1 MSHWIGTCFR
11 ERVQFEF
18 STFYFDSPNM
28 DNSQNRFFANQTL
41 TVELRGKKNHRIMI
55 TVILFQRQCVA
66 PYLDH
71 RRPVCRPS
79 PSVRSSS
86 GCCWWCSRGSQP
98 CGGSAVVWLHCPVSP
113 PPPPTPLLLHCLPEK
128 GRVRAETECRSPFV
142 TDRDKSKVDRNL
154 FVRKPLTPCGHWRD
168 ISLFMFKAW
177 SFSSS
182 LQLFTAIFTEVTE
195 VKPVGCNLLMK
206 RWSFA
211 VFSSVDQCFSD
222 FLTFRFF
229 SW

>member
-1 MSHWIGTCFR
+1 MFSGT
-11 ERVQFEF
+11 
-18 STFYFDSPNM
+18 STVWVFDFLLWLTQYGQQPKP
-28 DNSQNRFFANQTL
+28 FFANQTL

-55 TVILFQRQCVA
+55 TVILFQWQCVA

-142 TDRDKSKVDRNL
+142 TERDKSKVDRNL
-154 FVRKPLTPCGHWRD
+154 FVRKPLTPCGHRRD

-177 SFSSS
+177 TVE
-182 LQLFTAIFTEVTE
+182 LFFITSV
-195 VKPVGCNLLMK
+195 VYCNIHRGHWGQTCRL
-206 RWSFA
+206 
-211 VFSSVDQCFSD
+211 
-222 FLTFRFF
+222 
-229 SW
+229 